1 MHLSVVAAETTA
13 LAGPLAR
20 ATLDTAVAD
29 GTLTR
34 TAADIVWLKSV
45 HEQTVPAVAGATGTS
60 VSTAYALRATAHVR
74 LPATTRPPDA
84 RGLTP

>member
-45 HEQTVPAVAGATGTS
+45 HEQTVPAVAGATRHIRLHRLRPARHRARP
-60 VSTAYALRATAHVR
+60 TAGYYTA
-74 LPATTRPPDA
+74 A
-84 RGLTP
+84 